1 MTARRRG
8 HIYMV
13 IYLENYMRNKTIYL
27 LSPKISWK
35 TFKKLQLNVKDS
47 GPTPKNAD
55 KMLWQLLREE
65 KIYCWFGD
73 LPNDMSL
80 GLKLPKG
87 KIEIV
92 K

>member
-1 MTARRRG
+1 
-8 HIYMV
+8 
-13 IYLENYMRNKTIYL
+13 MRNKTIYL

-65 KIYCWFGD
+65 KIYCWFGED
-73 LPNDMSL
+73 WARDMGL
-80 GLKLPKG
+80 GFKLPRG
-87 KIEIV
+87 YKIEII